1 VPCPL
6 LESAL
11 HESNVGSF
19 VLSSRRALPIDGLER
34 RILIVS
40 VATRKRTL
48 DLVIG
53 LPLALLSVPLLLVL
67 TVGSLVAYRAWPL
80 FAHERVGRDGRIFR
94 LVKVRSL
101 PRSTPRYLSKHDLAR
116 YQNNEWGTS
125 IRRHHLDELPQ
136 LWHVVSGHMSLV
148 GPRPEMPQLV
158 GEMPSDFVRQRLT
171 MLPGCTGLWQ
181 ITAASSGMIR
191 DAQEF
196 DLYYVKNAT
205 LRLDL
210 WILIKTVGNLL
221 RHSQLESLNSI
232 PKWTR
237 PKAVRSQVLV
247 ERSRT

>member
-1 VPCPL
+1 M
-6 LESAL
+6 
-11 HESNVGSF
+11 
-19 VLSSRRALPIDGLER
+19 
-34 RILIVS
+34 
-40 VATRKRTL
+40 
-48 DLVIG
+48 
-53 LPLALLSVPLLLVL
+53 
-67 TVGSLVAYRAWPL
+67 
-80 FAHERVGRDGRIFR
+80 
-94 LVKVRSL
+94 
-101 PRSTPRYLSKHDLAR
+101 
-116 YQNNEWGTS
+116 
-125 IRRHHLDELPQ
+125 DELPQ
-136 LWHVVSGHMSLV
+136 LWHVVSGRMSLV
-148 GPRPEMPQLV
+148 GPRPEMPQMV

-210 WILIKTVGNLL
+210 WILVKTVGNLL

-237 PKAVRSQVLV
+237 PKVVRSQVLV